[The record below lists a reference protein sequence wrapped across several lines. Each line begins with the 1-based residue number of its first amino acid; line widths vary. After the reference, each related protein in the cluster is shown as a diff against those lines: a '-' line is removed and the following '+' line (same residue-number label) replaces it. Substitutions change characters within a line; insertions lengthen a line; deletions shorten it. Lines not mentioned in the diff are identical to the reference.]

1 MHNKE
6 EPGGFHEQQP
16 NSDNGVDPLP
26 KLRNIVRY
34 LDIGIHNIC
43 RQGIALPGIFDFS
56 NGELCKPHSN
66 R

>member
-1 MHNKE
+1 MNE
-6 EPGGFHEQQP
+6 EPPGEERQDDSTEP
-16 NSDNGVDPLP
+16 VDPLP
-26 KLRNIVRY
+26 STRSFIRY